1 MKKMWGTRVLAMLL
15 VLALTAGLVPAAL
28 AANSEASVAFKQVPN
43 DTLDTL
49 IRPDLAVGEIENAE
63 MGEDTAA
70 YQAHDLV
77 RVSIILEDAS
87 TLEAYS
93 DAAAEGTLAEDA
105 AAVSYRAAL
114 QRKQDS
120 VVRKI
125 SSTILGRE
133 DLDVVWNLTLVA
145 NMISANVEYG
155 KIEQIKQLPGVADV
169 VLEQQY
175 EPAAS
180 ENTVQPNMEISTGMT
195 GTTTAWSTGY
205 TGAGMRIAIID
216 TGLDTS
222 HQSFDNGAYEYALEQ
237 NAARAKESVEAYKA
251 SLDLLDADEINEKL
265 SLLHIKEGVSAAD
278 LYRTEKVAY
287 GYCYIDKD
295 LDVTHETDTEGEH
308 GSHVAGIAAAN
319 RYLPD
324 GNGGYVSALDSVH
337 MHGAAPDAQVLV
349 MKVFG
354 DEGGAYDS
362 DYTAAIEDA
371 IVLGADT
378 INLSLGSASPGPS
391 KARTEAY
398 QKIFDDLE
406 NASSVVTVSSG
417 NAGYWAKNADP
428 IGYLYSDGVSM
439 QTDGQP
445 GSYANSLTVAS
456 VDNDGFIG
464 NYLLI
469 GQDPIAP
476 SETTGFT
483 NKPISTIVGEH
494 EFVFFSEDATKYA
507 VDAAGNNLL
516 LAYADAVKDK
526 IVFVSRGQSSFYQK
540 HDAAAAAGALAC
552 VVYNN
557 QSGSIN
563 MDLSSS
569 TATIPCV
576 SITQDDGEL
585 VRTQAEP
592 VYAEDGTTVLYYTGK
607 IEVRGKEPV
616 RFNRDYKTIS
626 EFSSWGVPGD
636 LTLKPEIAAP
646 GGNIYSL
653 NGLHNSTSG
662 MQGGHQDYELMS
674 GTSMAAPQI
683 AGIGALVKQY
693 IESKGLS
700 RSDLTDRALA
710 QSIMMSTAEPVVNN
724 ENDAYYPVIQQGAGM
739 VNAAAATSADSYIKM
754 QADATASW
762 ADGKVKAE
770 LGDDPAR
777 TGSYDFSFT
786 VNNLDGRTHAYA
798 LSAELFTQA
807 LLDYEGQS
815 YLDTL
820 TTPLSAAVTWTVN
833 GRATDSLSRDYD
845 YNNDGRVDL
854 EDGQLLLD
862 VASKKPGAKLL
873 NAKAIADLNGD
884 GAVTAY
890 DAHLFLNLLQEAT
903 ILVPA
908 NGKAEVVCH
917 IRLLDRSALNTS
929 YPTGAYVEGYVRV
942 QGLATDEGAAGTS
955 HSIPVLGYYGS
966 WSEPSMYD
974 VGSLIDSIYGT
985 ETRAPYLGTTNS
997 YGYTV
1002 SNFLNILYAGE
1013 TESSAMVGNPVDFDD
1028 EYLSVRNA
1036 FNNQGGNSISTL
1048 VFSLIRNAGNS
1059 RLQIVDSNT
1068 KTAYLDE
1075 EVGAATASY
1084 YSENANAWQHTRLQL
1099 GIDWSGTDASGNALP
1114 EGTSVDLTLTMA
1126 PEYYANADG
1135 SYRWDELK
1143 DGAKLSTHLTID
1155 NTAPELVSVRQNLT
1169 QKTLTVT
1176 AMDNRYVAAAILWNM
1191 TDTPTPVS
1199 YILPNQP
1206 EDALGKTTDCTFDL
1220 SKLSGGEKLLL
1231 QVVDYAYNASAY
1243 QLISGEEP
1251 AEALTSVTLSPESVS
1266 LLTGSN
1272 YTLEASTEPYYA
1284 DDKLDWTSSAPAVV
1298 TVNNNGQIKAVSAGT
1313 ATITAASHKNPEV
1326 NASCTVQVL
1335 APNYTFRGLLTADN
1349 QVQTFEWNLADSE
1362 TWEKVAAVDGIGS
1375 RVTSAGASSANGIY
1389 AFDVAGSA
1397 YEIDFATGKILNTGS
1412 APFSDEIGPVAYDD
1426 IALSRKYTGTESL
1439 HGDLLTGVYSM
1450 NIIPMQD
1457 PMNGSA
1463 SSYISVYDLFGY
1475 DADGFS
1481 GITSLGSITFKDP
1494 DSGEDVD
1501 AEAYYVIDNAG
1512 GIWQLMIY
1520 PQDGDYY
1527 AAYQYIPTD
1536 LGFQFP
1542 YDPNWATLC
1551 SLNVADDGELFLTSY
1566 STQGEGASRKESTT
1580 LYWLHYDEQ
1589 ANRFRTAIIGSFGDI
1604 APVSVTEV
1612 HTNGTAADT
1621 QKTSV
1626 FEKALRPEALKAAKA
1641 QPISQMKAANKQTAG
1656 TLNSVSQPQSTGSTS
1671 AQRSTVTLD
1680 LTAIAPTASS
1690 IMEISYNTKELTLSS
1705 VTGAATLT
1713 TWYESV
1719 PGTIVFA
1726 CAERSEAAVGELLGQ
1741 LRFELAAGSS
1751 SSKVTI
1757 KTKQLNETSFAA
1769 GQEKIRTVVLG
1780 DSLSPIL
1787 PAIISSGE
1795 KDCPS
1800 RSFRD
1805 LDTTKWYHEAI
1816 DTMLREGLMNGTGN
1830 GLFEPNGTLTRAML
1844 VTILWRSEG
1853 KPAASA
1859 QTSFTDVP
1867 AGAYYAEA
1875 VRWAA
1880 ANGVVKG
1887 VSSTEFGPSKNITRQ
1902 ELVTILWRLAAKKG
1916 LNTSNAGLT
1925 VPEFADRSQIAA
1937 WAAEAMSWGC
1947 TRGILTGKS
1956 ANRVDP
1962 TGTATRAEAAA
1973 MIVRF
1978 RNLGTAGEKQ

>member
-195 GTTTAWSTGY
+195 GTTAAWSTGY

-815 YLDTL
+815 YMDTL

-1169 QKTLTVT
+1169 QKTLAVT

-1326 NASCTVQVL
+1326 HASCTVQVL

-1389 AFDVAGSA
+1389 AFDVGGSA

-1612 HTNGTAADT
+1612 HTNDSAADT

-1626 FEKALRPEALKAAKA
+1626 FEKALRPEVLKTAKA

-1769 GQEKIRTVVLG
+1769 GQEKIRIVVLG

>member
-28 AANSEASVAFKQVPN
+28 AANSEAAVAFKQVPN

-49 IRPDLAVGEIENAE
+49 IRPDVAVGEIEDAE

-155 KIEQIKQLPGVADV
+155 KIEQIKQIPGVADV

-378 INLSLGSASPGPS
+378 INLSLGSTSPGPS

-417 NAGYWAKNADP
+417 NAGYWAENADP

-464 NYLLI
+464 NYFLM
-469 GQDPIAP
+469 GSDPIAM

-507 VDAAGNNLL
+507 VDETGNNLL

-563 MDLSSS
+563 MDLSDS
-569 TATIPCV
+569 TAAIPCV
-576 SITQDDGEL
+576 SITQADGEL
-585 VRTQAEP
+585 IRTQAEP

-693 IESKGLS
+693 IEAKGLS

-807 LLDYEGQS
+807 LLDHEGQS
-815 YLDTL
+815 YMDTL

-917 IRLLDRSALNTS
+917 IRLLDRSTLNAS

-985 ETRAPYLGTTNS
+985 ETRAPYLGTKNE

-1068 KTAYLDE
+1068 KAAYLDE

-1155 NTAPELVSVRQNLT
+1155 NTAPELISVRQDLT
-1169 QKTLTVT
+1169 QKTLAVT
-1176 AMDNRYVAAAILWNM
+1176 AMDNRYVAAVILWNM

-1266 LLTGSN
+1266 LLAGSN
-1272 YTLEASTEPYYA
+1272 YTLKASTEPYYA
-1284 DDKLDWTSSAPAVV
+1284 DDKLDWTSSAPSVV

-1326 NASCTVQVL
+1326 HASCTVQVL

-1389 AFDVAGSA
+1389 AFDVDGSA

-1527 AAYQYIPTD
+1527 ATYQYIPTD

-1566 STQGEGASRKESTT
+1566 STQGKGASRKESTT

-1589 ANRFRTAIIGSFGDI
+1589 ASRFRTAIIGSFGDI

-1612 HTNGTAADT
+1612 HTNDSTADT
-1621 QKTSV
+1621 QKTSI
-1626 FEKALRPEALKAAKA
+1626 FEKALRPESLKTAKA

-1780 DSLSPIL
+1780 DSLSQIL

-1805 LDTTKWYHEAI
+1805 LDTTRWYHEAI

>member
-28 AANSEASVAFKQVPN
+28 AANSEAAVAFKQVPN

-49 IRPDLAVGEIENAE
+49 IRPDVAVGEIEDAE

-77 RVSIILEDAS
+77 RVSIILEDTS

-145 NMISANVEYG
+145 NLISANVEYG
-155 KIEQIKQLPGVADV
+155 KIEQIKQIPGVADV

-295 LDVTHETDTEGEH
+295 LDVTHETDAEGEH

-378 INLSLGSASPGPS
+378 INLSLGSTSPGPS

-417 NAGYWAKNADP
+417 NAGYWAENADP

-464 NYLLI
+464 NYFLM
-469 GQDPIAP
+469 GSDPIAM

-494 EFVFFSEDATKYA
+494 EFVFFSEDATKHA

-526 IVFVSRGQSSFYQK
+526 IAFVSRGQSSFYQK

-563 MDLSSS
+563 MDLSDS
-569 TATIPCV
+569 TTAIPCV
-576 SITQDDGEL
+576 SITQADGEL
-585 VRTQAEP
+585 IRKQAEP
-592 VYAEDGTTVLYYTGK
+592 VYADDGKTVLYYTGK

-798 LSAELFTQA
+798 LSAEMFTQA
-807 LLDYEGQS
+807 LLDHEGQS
-815 YLDTL
+815 YMDTL

-917 IRLLDRSALNTS
+917 IRLLDRSTLNAS

-985 ETRAPYLGTTNS
+985 ETRAPYLGTKNE

-1068 KTAYLDE
+1068 KAAYLDE
-1075 EVGAATASY
+1075 EVGTATASY

-1155 NTAPELVSVRQNLT
+1155 NTAPELISVRQDLT
-1169 QKTLTVT
+1169 QKALAVT
-1176 AMDNRYVAAAILWNM
+1176 AMDNRYVAAVILWNM

-1266 LLTGSN
+1266 LLAGSN

-1389 AFDVAGSA
+1389 AFDVDGSA

-1527 AAYQYIPTD
+1527 ATYQYIPTD

-1566 STQGEGASRKESTT
+1566 STQGKGASRKESTT

-1589 ANRFRTAIIGSFGDI
+1589 ASRFRTAIIGSFGDI

-1612 HTNGTAADT
+1612 HTNDSTADT
-1621 QKTSV
+1621 QKTSI
-1626 FEKALRPEALKAAKA
+1626 FEKALRPESLKTAKA

-1780 DSLSPIL
+1780 DSLSQIL

-1887 VSSTEFGPSKNITRQ
+1887 VSSTEFGPYKNITRQ

>member
-815 YLDTL
+815 YMDTL

-1099 GIDWSGTDASGNALP
+1099 GIDWSGTDASDNALP

-1155 NTAPELVSVRQNLT
+1155 NTAPELVSVRQDLT
-1169 QKTLTVT
+1169 QKTLAVT

-1313 ATITAASHKNPEV
+1313 ATITAASHKSPEV
-1326 NASCTVQVL
+1326 HASCTVQVL

-1362 TWEKVAAVDGIGS
+1362 TWEKVATVDGIGS

-1527 AAYQYIPTD
+1527 ATYQYIPTD

-1621 QKTSV
+1621 QKTSI
-1626 FEKALRPEALKAAKA
+1626 FEKALRPEALKTAKA

-1671 AQRSTVTLD
+1671 VQRSTVTLD

-1780 DSLSPIL
+1780 DSLSQIL

-1937 WAAEAMSWGC
+1937 WAAEAMGWGC

>member
-28 AANSEASVAFKQVPN
+28 AANSEAAVAFKQVPN

-49 IRPDLAVGEIENAE
+49 IRPDVAVGEIEDAE

-77 RVSIILEDAS
+77 RVSIILEDTS

-145 NMISANVEYG
+145 NLISANVEYG
-155 KIEQIKQLPGVADV
+155 KIEQIKQIPGVADV

-295 LDVTHETDTEGEH
+295 LDVTHETDAEGEH

-378 INLSLGSASPGPS
+378 INLSLGSTSPGPS

-417 NAGYWAKNADP
+417 NAGYWAENADP

-464 NYLLI
+464 NYFLM
-469 GQDPIAP
+469 GSDPIAM
-476 SETTGFT
+476 SETTGFS
-483 NKPISTIVGEH
+483 NEPISSIVGEH
-494 EFVFFSEDATKYA
+494 AFVFFSEDATKYA
-507 VDAAGNNLL
+507 VDETGNNLL

-563 MDLSSS
+563 MDLSDS
-569 TATIPCV
+569 TAAIPCV
-576 SITQDDGEL
+576 SITQADGEL

-815 YLDTL
+815 YMDTL

-873 NAKAIADLNGD
+873 NPKAIADLNGD

-917 IRLLDRSALNTS
+917 IRLLDRSTLNAS

-985 ETRAPYLGTTNS
+985 ETRAPYLGTKNE

-1155 NTAPELVSVRQNLT
+1155 NTAPELISVRQDLT
-1169 QKTLTVT
+1169 QKTLAVT
-1176 AMDNRYVAAAILWNM
+1176 AMDNRYVAAVILWNM

-1266 LLTGSN
+1266 LLAGSN

-1326 NASCTVQVL
+1326 HASCTVQVL

-1389 AFDVAGSA
+1389 AFDVDGSA
-1397 YEIDFATGKILNTGS
+1397 YEIDFATGKILSTGS

-1566 STQGEGASRKESTT
+1566 STQGKGASRKESTT

-1589 ANRFRTAIIGSFGDI
+1589 ASRFRTAIIGSFGDI

-1612 HTNGTAADT
+1612 HTNDSTADT
-1621 QKTSV
+1621 QKTSI
-1626 FEKALRPEALKAAKA
+1626 FEKALRPESLKTAKA
-1641 QPISQMKAANKQTAG
+1641 QPISQMKSANKQTAG

-1713 TWYESV
+1713 SWYESV

-1757 KTKQLNETSFAA
+1757 KTKQLNETSFTA
-1769 GQEKIRTVVLG
+1769 GQEKIWTVVLG
-1780 DSLSPIL
+1780 DSLSKIL

-1859 QTSFTDVP
+1859 KTSFTDVP

-1956 ANRVDP
+1956 ADRVDP

>member
-28 AANSEASVAFKQVPN
+28 AANSESSVAFKQVPN

-216 TGLDTS
+216 TGLDMS

-585 VRTQAEP
+585 VRAQAEP

-815 YLDTL
+815 YMDTL

-1155 NTAPELVSVRQNLT
+1155 NTAPELVSVRQDLT
-1169 QKTLTVT
+1169 QKTLAVT
-1176 AMDNRYVAAAILWNM
+1176 AKDNRYVAAAILWNM

-1326 NASCTVQVL
+1326 HASCTVQVL

-1527 AAYQYIPTD
+1527 ATYQYIPTD

-1621 QKTSV
+1621 QKTSI
-1626 FEKALRPEALKAAKA
+1626 FEKALRPEALKTAKA

-1671 AQRSTVTLD
+1671 VQRSTVTLD

-1780 DSLSPIL
+1780 DSLSQIL

-1937 WAAEAMSWGC
+1937 WAAEAMGWGC

>member
-1 MKKMWGTRVLAMLL
+1 MKKMWGTRMLAMLL
-15 VLALTAGLVPAAL
+15 ALALTVGLIPAAF
-28 AANSEASVAFKQVPN
+28 AADSEVSVAFEQVSN
-43 DTLDTL
+43 DTLDS
-49 IRPDLAVGEIENAE
+49 IHPDLAVGDIDSTEVE
-63 MGEDTAA
+63 EDAVS
-70 YQAHDLV
+70 YRAHDLV
-77 RVSIILEDAS
+77 RVSIVLEDES

-93 DAAAEGTLAEDA
+93 DVAAEGTLAEDA
-105 AAVSYRAAL
+105 AAVSYRTAL

-125 SSTILGRE
+125 SSTILGRA

-145 NMISANVEYG
+145 NIISANVEYG
-155 KIEQIKQLPGVADV
+155 KIEQIRQIPGVADV

-175 EPAAS
+175 APAVS
-180 ENTVQPNMEISTGMT
+180 ESTVQPNMEISTGMT

-237 NAARAKESVEAYKA
+237 NAKREKKSAEAYKK

-265 SLLHIKEGVSAAD
+265 SLLHIKDGVSAAD
-278 LYRTEKVAY
+278 LYRTEKIAY

-295 LDVTHETDTEGEH
+295 LDVTHETDKEGEH

-324 GNGGYVSALDSVH
+324 GKGGYVSALDSVY

-354 DEGGAYDS
+354 DAGGAYDS

-391 KARTEAY
+391 KAKTEAY

-417 NAGYWAKNADP
+417 NADYWAKNADP

-464 NYLLI
+464 NYFLM
-469 GQDPIAP
+469 GQDPIAL

-483 NKPISTIVGEH
+483 NEPISTIVGEH
-494 EFVFFSEDATKYA
+494 AFVFFSEASTKYA
-507 VDAAGNNLL
+507 VDADGNNLL
-516 LAYADAVKDK
+516 LAYADAVKGK

-540 HDAAAAAGALAC
+540 HDAAAAVGALAC

-563 MDLSSS
+563 MDLSDS

-585 VRTQAEP
+585 IRTQAEP

-616 RFNRDYKTIS
+616 RFNRSYKTIS
-626 EFSSWGVPGD
+626 DFSSWGVPGD

-653 NGLHNSTSG
+653 NGLHNSDKG
-662 MQGGHQDYELMS
+662 MQGGHQNYELMS

-693 IESKGLS
+693 IESKNLS

-710 QSIMMSTAEPVVNN
+710 QSIMMSTAEPVINN
-724 ENDAYYPVIQQGAGM
+724 ENNAYYSVIQQGAGM

-754 QADATASW
+754 HADATASW

-770 LGDDPAR
+770 LGDDPER
-777 TGSYDFSFT
+777 TGSYAFSFT

-798 LSAELFTQA
+798 LSAEMFTQA
-807 LLDYEGQS
+807 LFDYEGQS
-815 YLDTL
+815 YMDTL
-820 TTPLSAAVTWTVN
+820 TTPLNAAVTWTVN
-833 GRATDSLSRDYD
+833 GKATDGLSREYD

-862 VASKKPGAKLL
+862 VASKKPGAKIL
-873 NAKAIADLNGD
+873 NTRAIADLNGD

-908 NGKAEVVCH
+908 NGKAEVTCQ
-917 IRLLDRSALNTS
+917 IRLLDRSTLNAS
-929 YPTGAYVEGYVRV
+929 YPTGTYVEGYVRV

-985 ETRAPYLGTTNS
+985 ETRDPYLGTKNS
-997 YGYTV
+997 YGYTI

-1013 TESSAMVGNPVDFDD
+1013 TETSPMTGNPVDFDD

-1036 FNNQGGNSISTL
+1036 FNNQGGNQISSL

-1059 RLQIVDSNT
+1059 RFQIVDSNT
-1068 KTAYLDE
+1068 KATYLNVE
-1075 EVGAATASY
+1075 LGSATASY

-1114 EGTSVDLTLTMA
+1114 DGTSVDLTLTMA

-1143 DGAKLSTHLTID
+1143 DGTKLSTHLTID
-1155 NTAPELVSVRQNLT
+1155 NTAPELISVRQDLT
-1169 QKTLTVT
+1169 KKTLNVT
-1176 AMDNRYVAAAILWNM
+1176 AMDNRYVAAVILWNM

-1206 EDALGKTTDCTFDL
+1206 EDALGKTTSCTFDL
-1220 SKLSGGEKLLL
+1220 SGLSGGEKLLL

-1243 QLISGEEP
+1243 QLISGEAP
-1251 AEALTSVTLSPESVS
+1251 ADALTSVTLSPENVS
-1266 LLTGSN
+1266 LLTGSG
-1272 YTLEASTEPYYA
+1272 YTIEAAVEPYYA
-1284 DDKLDWTSSAPAVV
+1284 DDKLDWTSSAPEVV

-1313 ATITAASHKNPEV
+1313 ATITAASHKNPEIK
-1326 NASCTVQVL
+1326 ASCTVQVL
-1335 APNYTFRGLLTADN
+1335 TPNYTFQGLLTADDT
-1349 QVQTFEWNLADSE
+1349 VQTFEWNLADSG
-1362 TWEKVAAVDGIGS
+1362 TWKKVAEVDGIGS
-1375 RVTSAGASSANGIY
+1375 RVTSAGASSADSMY
-1389 AFDVAGSA
+1389 AFDVDGSA

-1426 IALSRKYTGTESL
+1426 IALSRKYTGTTSL
-1439 HGDLLTGVYSM
+1439 HGDLLTGAYSM

-1475 DADGFS
+1475 GADGFS
-1481 GITSLGSITFKDP
+1481 GITSLGSVTFKDP
-1494 DSGEDVD
+1494 DSGENVD

-1512 GIWQLMIY
+1512 GIWQMMLY

-1536 LGFQFP
+1536 LDFQFP

-1551 SLNVADDGELFLTSY
+1551 SLNVAEDGELFLTSY
-1566 STQGEGASRKESTT
+1566 STQGKGASRKESTT

-1589 ANRFRTAIIGSFGDI
+1589 AKRFRTAVIGSFGDI

-1612 HTNGTAADT
+1612 HTNATASGAG
-1621 QKTSV
+1621 KTSV
-1626 FEKALRPEALKAAKA
+1626 FEKALRPEALKTAKA
-1641 QPISQMKAANKQTAG
+1641 QPISQMKAASRQAAG
-1656 TLNSVSQPQSTGSTS
+1656 TLNSVTATAGSGSAS
-1671 AQRSTVTLD
+1671 AQRALVSLD
-1680 LTAIAPTASS
+1680 LIATEPTASS
-1690 IMEISYNTKELTLSS
+1690 IMEIVYNTKELTLSS

-1713 TWYESV
+1713 SWYESV
-1719 PGTIVFA
+1719 PGTVIFA
-1726 CAERSEAAVGELLGQ
+1726 CAERSEAAAGELLGQ
-1741 LRFELAAGSS
+1741 LKFELAAGSS
-1751 SSKVTI
+1751 SSTVAI

-1780 DSLSPIL
+1780 SSLNPIL
-1787 PAIISSGE
+1787 PSIIASGE
-1795 KDCPS
+1795 KNCPS

-1816 DTMLREGLMNGTGN
+1816 DTMLNEGLMNGTGS

-1859 QTSFTDVP
+1859 AASFTDVP

-1887 VSSTEFGPSKNITRQ
+1887 VSNTEFGPSRNITRQ

-1925 VPEFADRSQIAA
+1925 VPEFSDRSQIAA
-1937 WAAEAMSWGC
+1937 WAAEAVSWGC
-1947 TRGILTGKS
+1947 TRGILTGKG

-1978 RNLGTAGEKQ
+1978 RNLGTAGTKQ

>member
-28 AANSEASVAFKQVPN
+28 AANSESSVAFKQVPN

-216 TGLDTS
+216 TGLDMS

-417 NAGYWAKNADP
+417 NASYWAKNADP

-815 YLDTL
+815 YMDTL

-1155 NTAPELVSVRQNLT
+1155 NTAPELVSVRQDLT
-1169 QKTLTVT
+1169 QKTLAVT

-1326 NASCTVQVL
+1326 HASCTVQVL

-1621 QKTSV
+1621 QKTSI
-1626 FEKALRPEALKAAKA
+1626 FEKALRPEALKTAKA

-1769 GQEKIRTVVLG
+1769 GQEKIRIVVLG

-1787 PAIISSGE
+1787 SAIISSGE

>member
-28 AANSEASVAFKQVPN
+28 AANSEVSVAFKQVPN

-216 TGLDTS
+216 TGLDMS

-417 NAGYWAKNADP
+417 NASYWAKNADP

-1326 NASCTVQVL
+1326 HASCTVQVL

-1527 AAYQYIPTD
+1527 ATYQYIPTD

-1621 QKTSV
+1621 QKTSI
-1626 FEKALRPEALKAAKA
+1626 FEKALRPESLKTAKA

>member
-815 YLDTL
+815 YMDTL

-873 NAKAIADLNGD
+873 NTKAIADLNGD

-1155 NTAPELVSVRQNLT
+1155 NTAPELVSVRQDLT
-1169 QKTLTVT
+1169 QKTLAVT
-1176 AMDNRYVAAAILWNM
+1176 AKDNRYVAAAILWNM

-1326 NASCTVQVL
+1326 HASCTVQVL

-1612 HTNGTAADT
+1612 HTNDSTADT
-1621 QKTSV
+1621 QKTSI
-1626 FEKALRPEALKAAKA
+1626 FEKALRPESLKTAKA

-1780 DSLSPIL
+1780 DSLSQIL

-1978 RNLGTAGEKQ
+1978 RSLGTAGEKQ

>member
-28 AANSEASVAFKQVPN
+28 AANSEVSVAFKQVPN

-216 TGLDTS
+216 TGLDMS

-469 GQDPIAP
+469 GQEPIAP

-483 NKPISTIVGEH
+483 NKLISTIVGEH

-815 YLDTL
+815 YMDTL

-1155 NTAPELVSVRQNLT
+1155 NTAPELISVRQDLT
-1169 QKTLTVT
+1169 QKTLAVT
-1176 AMDNRYVAAAILWNM
+1176 AMDNRYVAAVILWNM

-1266 LLTGSN
+1266 LLAGSN

-1284 DDKLDWTSSAPAVV
+1284 DDKLDWKSSAPAVV

-1326 NASCTVQVL
+1326 HASCTVQVL

-1389 AFDVAGSA
+1389 AFDVGGNA

-1412 APFSDEIGPVAYDD
+1412 APFSAEIGPVAYDD

-1612 HTNGTAADT
+1612 HTNDSTADT
-1621 QKTSV
+1621 QKTSI
-1626 FEKALRPEALKAAKA
+1626 FEKALRPESLKTAKA

-1713 TWYESV
+1713 SWYESV

-1780 DSLSPIL
+1780 DSLSQIL

>member
-815 YLDTL
+815 YMDTL

-1155 NTAPELVSVRQNLT
+1155 NTAPELVSVRQDLT
-1169 QKTLTVT
+1169 QKTLAVT

-1326 NASCTVQVL
+1326 HASCTVQVL

-1626 FEKALRPEALKAAKA
+1626 FEKALRPESLKTAKA

-1713 TWYESV
+1713 SWYESV

-1769 GQEKIRTVVLG
+1769 GQEKIRIVVLG

>member
-28 AANSEASVAFKQVPN
+28 AANSEAAVAFKQVPN

-49 IRPDLAVGEIENAE
+49 IRPDVAVGEIENAE

-77 RVSIILEDAS
+77 RVSIILEDTS

-145 NMISANVEYG
+145 NLISANVEYG
-155 KIEQIKQLPGVADV
+155 KIEQIKQIPGVADV

-469 GQDPIAP
+469 GQEPIAP

-700 RSDLTDRALA
+700 RSNLTDRALA

-754 QADATASW
+754 RADATASW

-815 YLDTL
+815 YMDTL

-833 GRATDSLSRDYD
+833 GRATDSLSCDYD

-917 IRLLDRSALNTS
+917 IRLLDRSTLNTS

-1155 NTAPELVSVRQNLT
+1155 NTAPELISVRQDLT
-1169 QKTLTVT
+1169 QKTLAVT
-1176 AMDNRYVAAAILWNM
+1176 AMDNRYVAAVILWNM

-1266 LLTGSN
+1266 LLAGSN

-1389 AFDVAGSA
+1389 AFDVDGSA

-1412 APFSDEIGPVAYDD
+1412 APFSDEIGPVVYDD

-1527 AAYQYIPTD
+1527 ATYQYIPTD

-1566 STQGEGASRKESTT
+1566 STQGKGASRKESTT

-1589 ANRFRTAIIGSFGDI
+1589 ASRFRTAIIGSFGDI

-1612 HTNGTAADT
+1612 HTNDSTADT
-1621 QKTSV
+1621 QKTSI
-1626 FEKALRPEALKAAKA
+1626 FEKALRPESLKTAKA

-1656 TLNSVSQPQSTGSTS
+1656 TLNNVSQPQSTGSTS
-1671 AQRSTVTLD
+1671 AQRSTVALD

-1713 TWYESV
+1713 SWYESV

-1780 DSLSPIL
+1780 DSLSQIL

-1853 KPAASA
+1853 KPAVSA

>member
-49 IRPDLAVGEIENAE
+49 IRPDVAVGEIEDAE

-77 RVSIILEDAS
+77 RVSIILEDTS

-120 VVRKI
+120 IVRKI

-145 NMISANVEYG
+145 NLISANVEYG
-155 KIEQIKQLPGVADV
+155 KIEQIKQIPGVADV

-295 LDVTHETDTEGEH
+295 LDVTHETDAEGEH

-469 GQDPIAP
+469 GQEPIAP

-754 QADATASW
+754 RADATASW

-1155 NTAPELVSVRQNLT
+1155 NTAPELISVRQDLT
-1169 QKTLTVT
+1169 QKTLAIT
-1176 AMDNRYVAAAILWNM
+1176 AMDNRYVAAVILWNM

-1266 LLTGSN
+1266 LLAGSN

-1298 TVNNNGQIKAVSAGT
+1298 TVNNNGQIKAVSAVT

-1326 NASCTVQVL
+1326 HASCTVQVL

-1389 AFDVAGSA
+1389 AFDVNGSA

-1612 HTNGTAADT
+1612 HTNDSTADT
-1621 QKTSV
+1621 QKTSI
-1626 FEKALRPEALKAAKA
+1626 FEKALRPESLKTAKA

-1671 AQRSTVTLD
+1671 VQHSTVTLD

-1713 TWYESV
+1713 SWYESV

-1726 CAERSEAAVGELLGQ
+1726 CAERSETAVGELLGQ

-1769 GQEKIRTVVLG
+1769 GQEKIWTVVLG
-1780 DSLSPIL
+1780 DSLSQIL

>member
-28 AANSEASVAFKQVPN
+28 AANSEAAVAFKQVPN

-49 IRPDLAVGEIENAE
+49 IRPDVAVGEIEDAE

-77 RVSIILEDAS
+77 RVSIILEDTS

-145 NMISANVEYG
+145 NLISANVEYG
-155 KIEQIKQLPGVADV
+155 KIEQIKQIPGVADV

-222 HQSFDNGAYEYALEQ
+222 LQSFDNGAYEYALEQ

-469 GQDPIAP
+469 GQEPIAP

-483 NKPISTIVGEH
+483 NKLISTIVGEH

-700 RSDLTDRALA
+700 CSDLTDRALA

-770 LGDDPAR
+770 LGDEPAR

-815 YLDTL
+815 YMDTL

-833 GRATDSLSRDYD
+833 GRTTDSLSRDYD

-1155 NTAPELVSVRQNLT
+1155 NTAPELISVRQDLT
-1169 QKTLTVT
+1169 QKTLAVT
-1176 AMDNRYVAAAILWNM
+1176 AMDNRYVAAVILWNM

-1266 LLTGSN
+1266 LLAGSN

-1298 TVNNNGQIKAVSAGT
+1298 TINNNGQIKAVSAGT

-1389 AFDVAGSA
+1389 AFDVGGSA

-1512 GIWQLMIY
+1512 GVWQLMIY

-1527 AAYQYIPTD
+1527 ATYQYIPTD

-1612 HTNGTAADT
+1612 HTNDSTADT
-1621 QKTSV
+1621 QKTSI
-1626 FEKALRPEALKAAKA
+1626 FEKALRPESLKTAKA

-1713 TWYESV
+1713 SWYESV

-1867 AGAYYAEA
+1867 AGAYYVEA

-1925 VPEFADRSQIAA
+1925 VPEFADHSQIAA

>member
-28 AANSEASVAFKQVPN
+28 AANSEAAVAFKQVPN

-49 IRPDLAVGEIENAE
+49 IRPDVAVGEIEDAE

-77 RVSIILEDAS
+77 RVSIILEDTS

-145 NMISANVEYG
+145 NLISANVEYG
-155 KIEQIKQLPGVADV
+155 KIEQIKQIPGVADV

-295 LDVTHETDTEGEH
+295 LDVTHETDAEGEH

-378 INLSLGSASPGPS
+378 INLSLGSTSPGPS

-417 NAGYWAKNADP
+417 NAGYWAENADP

-464 NYLLI
+464 NYFLM
-469 GQDPIAP
+469 GSDPIAM
-476 SETTGFT
+476 SETTGFS
-483 NKPISTIVGEH
+483 NEPISTIVGEH
-494 EFVFFSEDATKYA
+494 AFVFFSEAATKYA
-507 VDAAGNNLL
+507 VDETGNNLL
-516 LAYADAVKDK
+516 LAYSDAVKDK

-563 MDLSSS
+563 MDLSDS
-569 TATIPCV
+569 TAAIPCV
-576 SITQDDGEL
+576 SITQADGEL
-585 VRTQAEP
+585 IRKQAEP

-693 IESKGLS
+693 IESTGLS

-724 ENDAYYPVIQQGAGM
+724 ENNAYYPVIQQGAGM

-807 LLDYEGQS
+807 LLDHEGQS
-815 YLDTL
+815 YMDTL

-873 NAKAIADLNGD
+873 NPKAIADLNGD

-917 IRLLDRSALNTS
+917 IRLLDRSTLNAS

-985 ETRAPYLGTTNS
+985 ETRAPYLGTKNE

-1155 NTAPELVSVRQNLT
+1155 NTAPELISVRQDLT
-1169 QKTLTVT
+1169 QKTLAVT
-1176 AMDNRYVAAAILWNM
+1176 AMDNRYVAAVILWNM

-1266 LLTGSN
+1266 LLAGSN

-1375 RVTSAGASSANGIY
+1375 RVTSAGASSASGIY
-1389 AFDVAGSA
+1389 AFDVDGSA
-1397 YEIDFATGKILNTGS
+1397 YEIDFATGKILSTGS

-1527 AAYQYIPTD
+1527 ATYQYIPTD

-1566 STQGEGASRKESTT
+1566 STQGKGASRKESTT

-1589 ANRFRTAIIGSFGDI
+1589 ASRFRTAIIGSFGDI

-1612 HTNGTAADT
+1612 HTNDSTADT
-1621 QKTSV
+1621 QKTSI
-1626 FEKALRPEALKAAKA
+1626 FEKALRPESLKTAKA

-1713 TWYESV
+1713 SWYESV

-1757 KTKQLNETSFAA
+1757 KTKQLNETSFTA
-1769 GQEKIRTVVLG
+1769 GQEKIRSVVLG
-1780 DSLSPIL
+1780 DSLSQIL

-1805 LDTTKWYHEAI
+1805 LDTTRWYHEAI

-1887 VSSTEFGPSKNITRQ
+1887 VSSTEFGPYKNITRQ

>member
-28 AANSEASVAFKQVPN
+28 AANSESSVAFKQVPN

-216 TGLDTS
+216 TGLDMS

-815 YLDTL
+815 YMDTL

-1169 QKTLTVT
+1169 QKTLAVT

-1313 ATITAASHKNPEV
+1313 ATITAASHKNPEAH
-1326 NASCTVQVL
+1326 ASCTVQVL

-1612 HTNGTAADT
+1612 HTNDSTADT
-1621 QKTSV
+1621 QKTSI
-1626 FEKALRPEALKAAKA
+1626 FEKALRPESLKTAKA

-1787 PAIISSGE
+1787 SAIISSGE

>member
-93 DAAAEGTLAEDA
+93 DAAAEGTLSEDA

-1155 NTAPELVSVRQNLT
+1155 NTAPELVSVRQDLT
-1169 QKTLTVT
+1169 QKTLAVT

-1326 NASCTVQVL
+1326 HASCTVQVL

-1612 HTNGTAADT
+1612 HTNDSTADT
-1621 QKTSV
+1621 QKTSI
-1626 FEKALRPEALKAAKA
+1626 FEKALRPESLKTAKA

-1769 GQEKIRTVVLG
+1769 GQEKIRIVVLG

>member
-28 AANSEASVAFKQVPN
+28 AANSEAAVAFKQVPN

-49 IRPDLAVGEIENAE
+49 IRPDVAVGEIEDAE

-77 RVSIILEDAS
+77 RVSIILEDTS

-145 NMISANVEYG
+145 NLISANVEYG
-155 KIEQIKQLPGVADV
+155 KIEQIKQIPGVADV

-469 GQDPIAP
+469 GQEPIAP

-483 NKPISTIVGEH
+483 NKLISTIVGEH

-700 RSDLTDRALA
+700 CSDLTDRALA

-770 LGDDPAR
+770 LGDEPAR

-786 VNNLDGRTHAYA
+786 GNNLDGRTHAYA

-815 YLDTL
+815 YMDTL

-833 GRATDSLSRDYD
+833 GRTTDSLSRDYD

-1155 NTAPELVSVRQNLT
+1155 NTAPELISVRQDLT
-1169 QKTLTVT
+1169 QKTLAVT
-1176 AMDNRYVAAAILWNM
+1176 AMDNRYVAAVILWNM

-1266 LLTGSN
+1266 LLAGSN

-1326 NASCTVQVL
+1326 HASCTVQVL

-1389 AFDVAGSA
+1389 AFDVGGNA

-1412 APFSDEIGPVAYDD
+1412 APFSAEIGPVAYDD

-1527 AAYQYIPTD
+1527 ATYQYIPTD

-1612 HTNGTAADT
+1612 HTNDSTADT
-1621 QKTSV
+1621 QKTSI
-1626 FEKALRPEALKAAKA
+1626 FEKALRPESLKTAKA

-1713 TWYESV
+1713 SWYESV

-1780 DSLSPIL
+1780 DSLSQIL

-1816 DTMLREGLMNGTGN
+1816 DTMLRERLMNGTGN

>member
-28 AANSEASVAFKQVPN
+28 AANSEAAVAFKQVPN

-49 IRPDLAVGEIENAE
+49 IRPDVAVGEIEDAE

-145 NMISANVEYG
+145 NLISANVEYG
-155 KIEQIKQLPGVADV
+155 KIEQIKQIPGVADV

-295 LDVTHETDTEGEH
+295 LDVTHETDAEGEH

-378 INLSLGSASPGPS
+378 INLSLGSTSPGPS

-417 NAGYWAKNADP
+417 NAGYWAENADP

-464 NYLLI
+464 NYFLM
-469 GQDPIAP
+469 GSDPIAM

-526 IVFVSRGQSSFYQK
+526 IAFVSRGQSSFYQK

-563 MDLSSS
+563 MDLSDS
-569 TATIPCV
+569 TTAIPCV
-576 SITQDDGEL
+576 SITQADGEL
-585 VRTQAEP
+585 IRKQAEP
-592 VYAEDGTTVLYYTGK
+592 VYADDGKTVLYYTGK

-798 LSAELFTQA
+798 LSAEMFTQA
-807 LLDYEGQS
+807 LLDHEGQS
-815 YLDTL
+815 YMDTL

-917 IRLLDRSALNTS
+917 IRLLDRSTLNTS

-985 ETRAPYLGTTNS
+985 ETRAPYLGTKNE

-1068 KTAYLDE
+1068 KAAYLDE
-1075 EVGAATASY
+1075 EVGTATASY

-1155 NTAPELVSVRQNLT
+1155 NTAPELISVRQDLT
-1169 QKTLTVT
+1169 QKALAVT
-1176 AMDNRYVAAAILWNM
+1176 AMDNRYVAAVILWNM

-1266 LLTGSN
+1266 LLAGSN

-1389 AFDVAGSA
+1389 AFDVDGSA

-1527 AAYQYIPTD
+1527 ATYQYIPTD

-1566 STQGEGASRKESTT
+1566 STQGKGASRKESTT

-1589 ANRFRTAIIGSFGDI
+1589 ASRFRTAIIGSFGDI

-1612 HTNGTAADT
+1612 HTNDSTADT
-1621 QKTSV
+1621 QKTSI
-1626 FEKALRPEALKAAKA
+1626 FEKALRPESLKTAKA

-1780 DSLSPIL
+1780 DSLSQIL

-1887 VSSTEFGPSKNITRQ
+1887 VSSTEFGPYKNITRQ

>member
-28 AANSEASVAFKQVPN
+28 AANSEVSVAFKQVPN

-93 DAAAEGTLAEDA
+93 DAAAEGTLAEDV

-216 TGLDTS
+216 TGLDMS

-464 NYLLI
+464 NYLLV

-1155 NTAPELVSVRQNLT
+1155 NTAPELVSVRQDLT
-1169 QKTLTVT
+1169 QKTLAVT

-1326 NASCTVQVL
+1326 HASCTVQVL

-1362 TWEKVAAVDGIGS
+1362 TWEKVATVDGIGS

-1589 ANRFRTAIIGSFGDI
+1589 SSRFRTAIIGSFGDI

-1612 HTNGTAADT
+1612 HTNDSTADT
-1621 QKTSV
+1621 QKTSI
-1626 FEKALRPEALKAAKA
+1626 FEKALRPESLKTAKA

-1780 DSLSPIL
+1780 DSLSQIL

-1875 VRWAA
+1875 VCWAA

-1916 LNTSNAGLT
+1916 LNTTNAGLT

>member
-49 IRPDLAVGEIENAE
+49 IRPDVAVGEIEDAE

-155 KIEQIKQLPGVADV
+155 KIEQIKQIPGVADV

-324 GNGGYVSALDSVH
+324 GNGGYVSALESVH

-398 QKIFDDLE
+398 QKIFDDLA

-417 NAGYWAKNADP
+417 NANYWAKNADP

-563 MDLSSS
+563 MDLSGS

-815 YLDTL
+815 YMDTL

-917 IRLLDRSALNTS
+917 IRLLDRSTLNTS

-997 YGYTV
+997 YGYTA

-1013 TESSAMVGNPVDFDD
+1013 TESSVMVGNPVDFDD

-1036 FNNQGGNSISTL
+1036 FNNQGGNQISSI

-1059 RLQIVDSNT
+1059 RFQIVDSNT

-1155 NTAPELVSVRQNLT
+1155 NTAPELISVRQDLT
-1169 QKTLTVT
+1169 QKTLAVT
-1176 AMDNRYVAAAILWNM
+1176 AMDNRYVAAVILWNM

-1206 EDALGKTTDCTFDL
+1206 ENALGKMTDCTFDL

-1266 LLTGSN
+1266 LLAGSN

-1326 NASCTVQVL
+1326 HASCTVQVL

-1389 AFDVAGSA
+1389 AFDVDGSA

-1412 APFSDEIGPVAYDD
+1412 APFSDESGPVAYDD

-1566 STQGEGASRKESTT
+1566 STQGKGASRKESTT

-1612 HTNGTAADT
+1612 HTNDSTADT

-1626 FEKALRPEALKAAKA
+1626 FEKALRPEALKTAKA

-1713 TWYESV
+1713 SWYESV

-1853 KPAASA
+1853 KPVASA

-1925 VPEFADRSQIAA
+1925 VPEFTDRSQIAA

>member
-49 IRPDLAVGEIENAE
+49 IRPDVAVGEIENAE

-815 YLDTL
+815 YMDTL

-1326 NASCTVQVL
+1326 HASCTVQVL

-1349 QVQTFEWNLADSE
+1349 QVQTFEWDLADSE

-1612 HTNGTAADT
+1612 HTNDSAADT

-1626 FEKALRPEALKAAKA
+1626 FEKALRPEVLKTAKA

-1769 GQEKIRTVVLG
+1769 GQEKIRIVVLG

>member
-28 AANSEASVAFKQVPN
+28 AANSEAAVAFKQVPN

-49 IRPDLAVGEIENAE
+49 IRPDVAVGEIEDAE

-77 RVSIILEDAS
+77 RVSIILEDTS

-145 NMISANVEYG
+145 NLISANVEYG
-155 KIEQIKQLPGVADV
+155 KIEQIKQIPGVADV

-469 GQDPIAP
+469 GQEPIAP

-483 NKPISTIVGEH
+483 NKLISTIVGEH

-636 LTLKPEIAAP
+636 LTLKPEIAAH

-700 RSDLTDRALA
+700 CSDLTDRALA

-770 LGDDPAR
+770 LGDEPAR

-815 YLDTL
+815 YMDTL

-833 GRATDSLSRDYD
+833 GRTTDSLSRDYD

-1155 NTAPELVSVRQNLT
+1155 NTAPELISVRQDLT
-1169 QKTLTVT
+1169 QKTLAVT
-1176 AMDNRYVAAAILWNM
+1176 AMDNRYVAAVILWNM

-1266 LLTGSN
+1266 LLAGSN

-1389 AFDVAGSA
+1389 AFDVGGSA

-1512 GIWQLMIY
+1512 GVWQLMIY

-1612 HTNGTAADT
+1612 HTNDSTADT

-1626 FEKALRPEALKAAKA
+1626 FEKALRPEALKTAKT

-1713 TWYESV
+1713 SWYESV

-1867 AGAYYAEA
+1867 AGAYYVEA

-1925 VPEFADRSQIAA
+1925 VPEFADHSQIAA

>member
-28 AANSEASVAFKQVPN
+28 AANSEAAVAFKQVPN

-49 IRPDLAVGEIENAE
+49 IRPDVAVGEIEDAE

-77 RVSIILEDAS
+77 RVSIILEDTS

-145 NMISANVEYG
+145 NLISANVEYG
-155 KIEQIKQLPGVADV
+155 KIEQIKQIPGVADV

-469 GQDPIAP
+469 GQEPIAP

-483 NKPISTIVGEH
+483 NKLISTIVGEH

-683 AGIGALVKQY
+683 AGIGALAKQY

-700 RSDLTDRALA
+700 CSDLTDRALA

-770 LGDDPAR
+770 LGDEPAR

-815 YLDTL
+815 YMDTL

-833 GRATDSLSRDYD
+833 GRTTDSLSRDYD

-966 WSEPSMYD
+966 WSELSMYD

-1155 NTAPELVSVRQNLT
+1155 NTAPELISVRQDLT
-1169 QKTLTVT
+1169 QKTLAVT
-1176 AMDNRYVAAAILWNM
+1176 AMDNRYVAAVILWNM

-1266 LLTGSN
+1266 LLAGSN

-1326 NASCTVQVL
+1326 HASCTVQVL

-1389 AFDVAGSA
+1389 AFDVGGNA

-1412 APFSDEIGPVAYDD
+1412 APFSAEIGPVAYDD

-1527 AAYQYIPTD
+1527 ATYQYIPTD

-1612 HTNGTAADT
+1612 HTNDSTADT
-1621 QKTSV
+1621 QKTSI
-1626 FEKALRPEALKAAKA
+1626 FEKALRPESLKTAKA

-1713 TWYESV
+1713 SWYESV

-1726 CAERSEAAVGELLGQ
+1726 CAERSKAAVGELLGQ

-1780 DSLSPIL
+1780 DSLSQIL

>member
-28 AANSEASVAFKQVPN
+28 AANSEVSVAFKQVPN

-585 VRTQAEP
+585 VRTQAKP

-777 TGSYDFSFT
+777 TGGYDFSFT

-815 YLDTL
+815 YMDTL

-1155 NTAPELVSVRQNLT
+1155 NTAPELVSVRQDLT
-1169 QKTLTVT
+1169 QKTLAVT
-1176 AMDNRYVAAAILWNM
+1176 AKDNRYVAAAILWNM

-1326 NASCTVQVL
+1326 HASCTVQVL

-1612 HTNGTAADT
+1612 HTNDSTADT
-1621 QKTSV
+1621 QKTSI
-1626 FEKALRPEALKAAKA
+1626 FEKALRPESLKTAKA

-1769 GQEKIRTVVLG
+1769 GQEKIRIVVLG

-1978 RNLGTAGEKQ
+1978 RSLGTAGEKQ

>member
-28 AANSEASVAFKQVPN
+28 AANSEAAVAFKQVPN

-49 IRPDLAVGEIENAE
+49 IRPDVAVGEIEDAE

-77 RVSIILEDAS
+77 RVSIILEDTS

-145 NMISANVEYG
+145 NLISANVEYG
-155 KIEQIKQLPGVADV
+155 KIEQIKQIPGVADV

-469 GQDPIAP
+469 GQEPIAP

-483 NKPISTIVGEH
+483 NKLISTIVGEH

-700 RSDLTDRALA
+700 CSDLTDRALA

-770 LGDDPAR
+770 LGDEPAR

-815 YLDTL
+815 YMDTL

-833 GRATDSLSRDYD
+833 GRTTDSLSRDYD

-966 WSEPSMYD
+966 WSELSMYD

-1155 NTAPELVSVRQNLT
+1155 NTAPELISVRQDLT
-1169 QKTLTVT
+1169 QKTLAVT
-1176 AMDNRYVAAAILWNM
+1176 AMDNRYVAAVILWNM

-1266 LLTGSN
+1266 LLAGSN

-1326 NASCTVQVL
+1326 HASCTVQVL

-1389 AFDVAGSA
+1389 AFDVGGNA

-1412 APFSDEIGPVAYDD
+1412 APFSAEIGPVAYDD

-1527 AAYQYIPTD
+1527 ATYQYIPTD

-1612 HTNGTAADT
+1612 HTNDSTADT

-1626 FEKALRPEALKAAKA
+1626 FEKALRPEALKTAKT

-1713 TWYESV
+1713 SWYESV

-1867 AGAYYAEA
+1867 AGAYYVEA

-1925 VPEFADRSQIAA
+1925 VPEFADHSQIAA

-1962 TGTATRAEAAA
+1962 TDTATRAEAAA

>member
-1 MKKMWGTRVLAMLL
+1 MKKMWGTQVLAMLL

-28 AANSEASVAFKQVPN
+28 AANSEAAVAFKQVPN

-49 IRPDLAVGEIENAE
+49 IRPDVAVGEIEDAE
-63 MGEDTAA
+63 MGEDTVA

-155 KIEQIKQLPGVADV
+155 KIEQIKQIPGVADV

-295 LDVTHETDTEGEH
+295 LDVTHETDAEGEH

-417 NAGYWAKNADP
+417 NAGYWAENAEP

-464 NYLLI
+464 NYFLM
-469 GQDPIAP
+469 GSDPIAM
-476 SETTGFT
+476 SETTGFS
-483 NKPISTIVGEH
+483 NEPISSIVGEH
-494 EFVFFSEDATKYA
+494 AFVFFSEAATKYA
-507 VDAAGNNLL
+507 VDETGNNLL
-516 LAYADAVKDK
+516 LAYSDAVKDK

-563 MDLSSS
+563 MDLSDS
-569 TATIPCV
+569 TAAIPCV
-576 SITQDDGEL
+576 SITQADGEL
-585 VRTQAEP
+585 IRKQAEP

-815 YLDTL
+815 YMDTL

-873 NAKAIADLNGD
+873 NPKAIADLNGD

-917 IRLLDRSALNTS
+917 IRLLDRSTLNAS

-985 ETRAPYLGTTNS
+985 ETRAPYLGTKNE

-1068 KTAYLDE
+1068 KAAYLDE

-1155 NTAPELVSVRQNLT
+1155 NTAPELISVRQDLT
-1169 QKTLTVT
+1169 QKTLAVT
-1176 AMDNRYVAAAILWNM
+1176 AMDNRYVAAVILWNM

-1266 LLTGSN
+1266 LLAGSN

-1326 NASCTVQVL
+1326 HASCTVQVL

-1389 AFDVAGSA
+1389 AFDVDGSA

-1527 AAYQYIPTD
+1527 ATYQYIPTD

-1566 STQGEGASRKESTT
+1566 STQGKGASRKESTT

-1589 ANRFRTAIIGSFGDI
+1589 ASRFRTAIIGSFGDI

-1612 HTNGTAADT
+1612 HTNDSTADT
-1621 QKTSV
+1621 QKTSI
-1626 FEKALRPEALKAAKA
+1626 FEKALRPESLKTAKA

-1780 DSLSPIL
+1780 DSLSQIL

-1805 LDTTKWYHEAI
+1805 LDTTRWYHEAI

-1978 RNLGTAGEKQ
+1978 RNLATAGEKQ

>member
-216 TGLDTS
+216 TGLDMS

-873 NAKAIADLNGD
+873 NANAIADLNGD

-1155 NTAPELVSVRQNLT
+1155 NTAPELVSVRQDLT
-1169 QKTLTVT
+1169 QKTLAVT
-1176 AMDNRYVAAAILWNM
+1176 AMDNRYVAAVILWNM

-1326 NASCTVQVL
+1326 HASCTVQVL

-1612 HTNGTAADT
+1612 HTNDSAADT

-1626 FEKALRPEALKAAKA
+1626 FEKALRPEVLKTAKA

-1769 GQEKIRTVVLG
+1769 GQEKIRIVVLG

>member
-585 VRTQAEP
+585 VRTQAKP

-777 TGSYDFSFT
+777 TGGYDFSFT

-815 YLDTL
+815 YMDTL

-1155 NTAPELVSVRQNLT
+1155 NTAPELVSVRQDLT
-1169 QKTLTVT
+1169 QKTLAVT

-1326 NASCTVQVL
+1326 HASCTVQVL

-1389 AFDVAGSA
+1389 AFDVGGSA

-1612 HTNGTAADT
+1612 HTNDSTADT
-1621 QKTSV
+1621 QKTSI
-1626 FEKALRPEALKAAKA
+1626 FEKALRPESLKTAKA

>member
-28 AANSEASVAFKQVPN
+28 AANSESSVAFKQVPN

-216 TGLDTS
+216 TGLDMS

-417 NAGYWAKNADP
+417 NASYWAKNADP

-1326 NASCTVQVL
+1326 HASCTVQVL

-1612 HTNGTAADT
+1612 HTNDSAADT

-1626 FEKALRPEALKAAKA
+1626 FEKALRPEVLKTAKA

-1769 GQEKIRTVVLG
+1769 GQEKIRIVVLG

>member
-417 NAGYWAKNADP
+417 NAGYWAENAEP

-585 VRTQAEP
+585 VRTQAKP

-777 TGSYDFSFT
+777 TGGYDFSFT

-815 YLDTL
+815 YMDTL

-1155 NTAPELVSVRQNLT
+1155 NTAPELVSVRQDLT
-1169 QKTLTVT
+1169 QKTLAVT
-1176 AMDNRYVAAAILWNM
+1176 AKDNRYVAAAILWNM

-1326 NASCTVQVL
+1326 HASCTVQVL

-1612 HTNGTAADT
+1612 HTNDSTADT
-1621 QKTSV
+1621 QKTSI
-1626 FEKALRPEALKAAKA
+1626 FEKALRPESLKTAKA

-1769 GQEKIRTVVLG
+1769 GQEKIRIVVLG

-1978 RNLGTAGEKQ
+1978 RSLGTAGEKQ

>member
-28 AANSEASVAFKQVPN
+28 AANSEVSVAFKQVPN

-216 TGLDTS
+216 TGLDMS

-1169 QKTLTVT
+1169 QKTLAVT
-1176 AMDNRYVAAAILWNM
+1176 AMDNRYVAAVILWNM

-1313 ATITAASHKNPEV
+1313 ATITAASHKNPEAH
-1326 NASCTVQVL
+1326 ASCTVQVL

-1612 HTNGTAADT
+1612 HTNDSTADT
-1621 QKTSV
+1621 QKTSI
-1626 FEKALRPEALKAAKA
+1626 FEKALRPESLKTAKA

>member
-28 AANSEASVAFKQVPN
+28 AANSEVSVAFKQVPN

-739 VNAAAATSADSYIKM
+739 VNAAAATSADSFIKM

-1326 NASCTVQVL
+1326 HASCTVQVL

-1612 HTNGTAADT
+1612 HTNDSAADT

-1626 FEKALRPEALKAAKA
+1626 FEKALRPEVLKTAKA

-1769 GQEKIRTVVLG
+1769 GQEKIRIVVLG

>member
-1 MKKMWGTRVLAMLL
+1 MRKMWGTRVLAMLL

-28 AANSEASVAFKQVPN
+28 AANSEAAVAFKQVPN

-49 IRPDLAVGEIENAE
+49 IRPDVAVGEIEDAE

-77 RVSIILEDAS
+77 RVSIILEDTS

-145 NMISANVEYG
+145 NLISANVEYG
-155 KIEQIKQLPGVADV
+155 KIEQIKQIPGVADV

-464 NYLLI
+464 NYLLV
-469 GQDPIAP
+469 GQEPIAP

-754 QADATASW
+754 RADATASW
-762 ADGKVKAE
+762 TDGKVKAE

-815 YLDTL
+815 YMDTL

-917 IRLLDRSALNTS
+917 IRLLDRSALNAS

-1155 NTAPELVSVRQNLT
+1155 NTAPELISVRQDLT
-1169 QKTLTVT
+1169 QKTLAVT
-1176 AMDNRYVAAAILWNM
+1176 AMDNRYVAAGILWNM

-1313 ATITAASHKNPEV
+1313 ATITAASHKKPEV
-1326 NASCTVQVL
+1326 HASCTVQVL

-1389 AFDVAGSA
+1389 AFDVGGSA

-1566 STQGEGASRKESTT
+1566 STQGKGASRKESTT

-1612 HTNGTAADT
+1612 HTNDSTADT
-1621 QKTSV
+1621 QKTSI
-1626 FEKALRPEALKAAKA
+1626 FEKALRPEALKTAKA

-1713 TWYESV
+1713 SWYESV

-1780 DSLSPIL
+1780 DSLSQIL

-1805 LDTTKWYHEAI
+1805 LDTIKWYHEAI